1 MNETKPLSVLF
12 VSTGNAARSI
22 LAEALLRH
30 KGGIKFRARSA
41 GTRPLPEL
49 HAMTLATLK
58 AENIPTD
65 GLHAKGW
72 REFLASAH
80 ILPIDVVVTLSEEA
94 RQTCTIWPVPTVRVH
109 WPVDDPLSAPKDD
122 VMEWKFRKCFSVLET
137 RISALVKT
145 KIVATPDQ
153 LLMKFKDLAMVV

>member
-12 VSTGNAARSI
+12 LSTGNAARSI
-22 LAEALLRH
+22 LAEGLLRA
-30 KGGIKFRARSA
+30 KGGIRFRARSG
-41 GTRPLPEL
+41 GTRPLPGL
-49 HAMTLATLK
+49 HPLTLATLK
-58 AENIPTD
+58 AEGIPAD

-80 ILPIDVVVTLSEEA
+80 ILPIDVIVTLSEEA
-94 RQTCTIWPVPTVRVH
+94 RQTCAEWPAPTVRVH
-109 WPVDDPLSAPKDD
+109 WPVDDPLSAAQAD

-137 RISALVKT
+137 RITNLVKT

-153 LLMKFKDLAMVV
+153 LLLQFKDLAMVV